1 MLKLCTV
8 QGNKKKVSSQ
18 ILKSLLTIKT
28 KNRCNYVPSRRFGRY
43 SFQQAVLLWVIF
55 FKFSW
60 ISGIPG
66 FDGVVENADH
76 CIELAKEIG
85 YPVMVKAS
93 AGGGG
98 KGMRVAYNE
107 AEAREAFQ
115 VWKKHFI
122 FAVQRM
128 FSRIPYSAFSRNF
141 QPIFF
146 VVVLSK
152 QTIISG

>member
-1 MLKLCTV
+1 M
-8 QGNKKKVSSQ
+8 SSFVFTFLW
-18 ILKSLLTIKT
+18 IL
-28 KNRCNYVPSRRFGRY
+28 
-43 SFQQAVLLWVIF
+43 
-55 FKFSW
+55 
-60 ISGIPG
+60 GIPG

-115 VWKKHFI
+115 V
-122 FAVQRM
+122 
-128 FSRIPYSAFSRNF
+128 
-141 QPIFF
+141 
-146 VVVLSK
+146 
-152 QTIISG
+152 

>member
-1 MLKLCTV
+1 MVFTFLW
-8 QGNKKKVSSQ
+8 
-18 ILKSLLTIKT
+18 IL
-28 KNRCNYVPSRRFGRY
+28 
-43 SFQQAVLLWVIF
+43 
-55 FKFSW
+55 
-60 ISGIPG
+60 GIPG

-128 FSRIPYSAFSRNF
+128 FSRIPYS
-141 QPIFF
+141 
-146 VVVLSK
+146 
-152 QTIISG
+152 

>member
-1 MLKLCTV
+1 MCFPL
-8 QGNKKKVSSQ
+8 
-18 ILKSLLTIKT
+18 
-28 KNRCNYVPSRRFGRY
+28 
-43 SFQQAVLLWVIF
+43 

-115 VWKKHFI
+115 VWESILF
-122 FAVQRM
+122 
-128 FSRIPYSAFSRNF
+128 
-141 QPIFF
+141 
-146 VVVLSK
+146 L
-152 QTIISG
+152 